1 MKGLNRTKLIQI
13 RLTDAEMLKYKQVSA
28 DNGLTVS
35 GFARYS
41 MAKAAR
47 LIKQN
52 NDEVTTE

>member
-1 MKGLNRTKLIQI
+1 MKGLNRNKHIQI

-41 MAKAAR
+41 MAKATR